1 MRQSA
6 FTLDQAKEQMTHHPT
21 NCVGVT
27 PFSLLYVPSSRN
39 IIILRFA
46 CSPQCKFCW
55 IYRLLFD
62 EIDGLSMYQK
72 ITCDK
77 WVLSPKGHC
86 QNYSQ
91 EVSNLI
97 PKSPSNLAIIL
108 CYYFNYTI
116 IPDQKFWENSHCA
129 QCSACHLHILLCT
142 AESRLSLCQLIDR
155 RVEACHALVR
165 SPRPPSGSD
174 LRAVGT
180 GGGHRGGLGDFPL
193 PQFWWPYVKT
203 FYLK

>member
-39 IIILRFA
+39 IILRFA

-62 EIDGLSMYQK
+62 EINGLSIYQK

-108 CYYFNYTI
+108 CYYFNYTYCYSGLEI
-116 IPDQKFWENSHCA
+116 VEK
-129 QCSACHLHILLCT
+129 LTLCT
-142 AESRLSLCQLIDR
+142 VQCVPLAHFIVHCRI
-155 RVEACHALVR
+155 ALVTVSADWPSCR
-165 SPRPPSGSD
+165 SLSRSCQIPSPSFGFWSQG
-174 LRAVGT
+174 RRNWGPQ
-180 GGGHRGGLGDFPL
+180 GGLGGLPPPL
-193 PQFWWPYVKT
+193 
-203 FYLK
+203 